1 MSVPPRS
8 SSSYQSPVEWHPAA
22 PRPAR
27 GTALAVTLPDG
38 NAMWTTVTGLGDN
51 DITIALPPV
60 LPAGTALEIAWTDA
74 PRAYRGTAVVLPTAA
89 ACLRLSLGSIRRV
102 DRRGEARVAPNLPL
116 AVHATV
122 DTEPIHA
129 AVRDVSPSGIA
140 FWAEGQELP
149 VGTELRLTLTLANGD
164 ILASDVPAE
173 VVRVVRDAHG
183 PATIGCA
190 CAEPAAMAPVLAR
203 V

>member
-8 SSSYQSPVEWHPAA
+8 ASSYQSAVEWHPAA

-27 GTALAVTLPDG
+27 GTPLAVTLPDG
-38 NAMWTTVTGLGDN
+38 NAMWTTVAGLGD
-51 DITIALPPV
+51 DDVTIALPPV

-74 PRAYRGTAVVLPTAA
+74 PRAYRGTAIVLPTTA

-102 DRRGEARVAPNLPL
+102 DRRGEPRIAPNLPL

-122 DTEPIHA
+122 DVEAIHA

-140 FWAEGQELP
+140 FWVEGHELQ

-164 ILASDVPAE
+164 VLAADVPAE
-173 VVRVVRDAHG
+173 VVRVVRAAHG

-190 CAEPAAMAPVLAR
+190 CVEPSAMASVLAR

>member
-1 MSVPPRS
+1 MSPPQS
-8 SSSYQSPVEWHPAA
+8 SSSFHSPVAWHPAN

-38 NAMWTTVTGLGDN
+38 GAIWTTVTGSVEDEL
-51 DITIALPPV
+51 TIALPPV
-60 LPAGTALEIAWTDA
+60 LPAGTALELSWTDA
-74 PRAYRGTAVVLPTAA
+74 PRVYRGTAVVLATTAP
-89 ACLRLSLGSIRRV
+89 CLRLSLGSIHRV
-102 DRRGEARVAPNLPL
+102 DRRGEPRISPNLPL
-116 AVHATV
+116 ALHATV
-122 DTEPIHA
+122 DEEPIHA

-140 FWAEGQELP
+140 FWAEGSELP

-164 ILASDVPAE
+164 VLAHDVPAE
-173 VVRVVRDAHG
+173 MVRVVRDAHG

-190 CAEPAAMAPVLAR
+190 CVEPSAMPSVLAR

>member
-1 MSVPPRS
+1 MSASPQS
-8 SSSYQSPVEWHPAA
+8 SSSLQAPVEWHPAA

-38 NAMWTTVTGLGDN
+38 GAIWTTVTGTSADDL
-51 DITIALPPV
+51 TIALPPV
-60 LPAGTALEIAWTDA
+60 LPAGTALELSWTDA
-74 PRAYRGTAVVLPTAA
+74 SRAYRGTAAVLPTEA
-89 ACLRLSLGSIRRV
+89 ACLRLSLGSIHRV
-102 DRRGEARVAPNLPL
+102 DRRGEARTAPNIPL
-116 AVHATV
+116 AAHATV

-140 FWAEGQELP
+140 FWAEGSELP
-149 VGTELRLTLTLANGD
+149 VGTELRLTLTLANGTM
-164 ILASDVPAE
+164 LARDVPAE
-173 VVRVVRDAHG
+173 VVRVVRDGQG

-190 CAEPAAMAPVLAR
+190 CTQPAAMAPVLAR

>member
-1 MSVPPRS
+1 MSVPPRTAS
-8 SSSYQSPVEWHPAA
+8 SFNSPAAWHPSA

-27 GTALAVTLPDG
+27 GAALSVTLPDG
-38 NAMWTTVTGLGDN
+38 HAIWTTVTGTTDN
-51 DITIALPPV
+51 DLTIALPPV
-60 LPAGTALEIAWTDA
+60 LPAGTALEVSWTDT
-74 PRAYRGTAVVLPTAA
+74 PKVFKGTAIVLPTTA

-102 DRRGEARVAPNLPL
+102 DRRGEERVFPNLPV
-116 AVHATV
+116 AVHAEV
-122 DTEPIHA
+122 GDSPFHA

-140 FWAEGQELP
+140 FWAEGNDLP
-149 VGTELRLTLTLANGD
+149 VGTELRLTVTLANGD
-164 ILASDVPAE
+164 VLAENVPAE

-190 CAEPAAMAPVLAR
+190 CVMPAAMADVIER

>member
-1 MSVPPRS
+1 MSPPQS
-8 SSSYQSPVEWHPAA
+8 SSSFHSPVEWHPAP
-22 PRPAR
+22 PRPQR

-38 NAMWTTVTGLGDN
+38 GAIWTTVTSSGD
-51 DITIALPPV
+51 DEVTIALPPV
-60 LPAGTALEIAWTDA
+60 LPAGTALELSWTDA
-74 PRAYRGTAVVLPTAA
+74 PRAYRGTAVVLPTTA
-89 ACLRLSLGSIRRV
+89 ACLRLSLGRIRRV
-102 DRRGEARVAPNLPL
+102 DRRGEPRVAPNLPL

-122 DTEPIHA
+122 DEEDIHA

-140 FWAEGQELP
+140 FWAEGHELP

-164 ILASDVPAE
+164 VLAHDVPAE
-173 VVRVVRDAHG
+173 VVRVVRDTHG

-190 CAEPAAMAPVLAR
+190 CVEPSAMASVLAR

>member
-1 MSVPPRS
+1 MSVPPQS
-8 SSSYQSPVEWHPAA
+8 SSSFQSPVEWHPAA

-27 GTALAVTLPDG
+27 GTAVAVTLPDG
-38 NAMWTTVTGLGDN
+38 GAIWTTVTGTGGD
-51 DITIALPPV
+51 DLTIALPPV
-60 LPAGTALEIAWTDA
+60 LPAGTALELSWTDA
-74 PRAYRGTAVVLPTAA
+74 PRTYRGTAVVLPTEA

-102 DRRGEARVAPNLPL
+102 DRRGEARIAPNIPL

-140 FWAEGQELP
+140 FWAEGSELP

-164 ILASDVPAE
+164 VLAQDVPAE

-190 CAEPAAMAPVLAR
+190 CTEPAAMAPVLAR

>member
-1 MSVPPRS
+1 MSPPQS
-8 SSSYQSPVEWHPAA
+8 SSSYQSPVEWHPAS
-22 PRPAR
+22 PRPSR

-38 NAMWTTVTGLGDN
+38 GAIWTTVTGTGAD
-51 DITIALPPV
+51 DVTIALPPV
-60 LPAGTALEIAWTDA
+60 LPAGTALEISWTET
-74 PRAYRGTAVVLPTAA
+74 PRVYRGTAIVLPTAG
-89 ACLRLSLGSIRRV
+89 ACLRLSLGSVRRV

-116 AVHATV
+116 AIHATV
-122 DTEPIHA
+122 DAEAIHA

-164 ILASDVPAE
+164 VLAEDVPAE

-190 CAEPAAMAPVLAR
+190 CVVPAAMASVLAR

>member
-1 MSVPPRS
+1 M
-8 SSSYQSPVEWHPAA
+8 
-22 PRPAR
+22 
-27 GTALAVTLPDG
+27 
-38 NAMWTTVTGLGDN
+38 
-51 DITIALPPV
+51 
-60 LPAGTALEIAWTDA
+60 
-74 PRAYRGTAVVLPTAA
+74 YRGTAVVLPTAA

-122 DTEPIHA
+122 DDRGDPRRGA
-129 AVRDVSPSGIA
+129 RRVAVRHRVLGRGA
-140 FWAEGQELP
+140 ELP

-164 ILASDVPAE
+164 VLAYDVPAE

-190 CAEPAAMAPVLAR
+190 CTEPAAMASVLAR

>member
-1 MSVPPRS
+1 
-8 SSSYQSPVEWHPAA
+8 
-22 PRPAR
+22 
-27 GTALAVTLPDG
+27 VTLPDG
-38 NAMWTTVTGLGDN
+38 STIWTTVTGTGAD
-51 DITIALPPV
+51 DVTIALPPV
-60 LPAGTALEIAWTDA
+60 LPAGTALELSWTDA
-74 PRAYRGTAVVLPTAA
+74 PRVYRGTAVVLPTTAS
-89 ACLRLSLGSIRRV
+89 CLRLSLGSIRRV

-122 DTEPIHA
+122 DAEPIHA

-140 FWAEGQELP
+140 FWAEGEELP

-164 ILASDVPAE
+164 VLAHDVPAE

-190 CAEPAAMAPVLAR
+190 CAELSAMAPVLAR

>member
-1 MSVPPRS
+1 MSAPPHS
-8 SSSYQSPVEWHPAA
+8 SSSYQTPVEWHPAA
-22 PRPAR
+22 PRPVR

-38 NAMWTTVTGLGDN
+38 NAIWTTVTSISAD
-51 DITIALPPV
+51 DVTIALPPV
-60 LPAGTALEIAWTDA
+60 LPAGTALELSWTDS
-74 PRAYRGTAVVLPTAA
+74 PRVYRGTAIVLPTAA
-89 ACLRLSLGSIRRV
+89 ACLRLSLGSIKRV
-102 DRRGEARVAPNLPL
+102 DRRGEARMAPNLPL

-122 DTEPIHA
+122 DTEPFHA

-140 FWAEGQELP
+140 FWAEGNELP

-164 ILASDVPAE
+164 VLAQDVPAE

-190 CAEPAAMAPVLAR
+190 CTDPAAMASVLAR